1 MTIGEM
7 CILALKAHKKE
18 RDGTVSREMLHG
30 VAKGTCQL
38 PSSMEPP
45 PGTAINLDKSHKL
58 TQP

>member
-1 MTIGEM
+1 M